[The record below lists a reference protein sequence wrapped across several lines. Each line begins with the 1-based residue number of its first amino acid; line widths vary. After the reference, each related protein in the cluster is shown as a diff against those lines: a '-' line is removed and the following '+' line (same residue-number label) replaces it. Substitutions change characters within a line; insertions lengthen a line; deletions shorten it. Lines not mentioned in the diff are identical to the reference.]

1 MAKHS
6 KGGKSREEKAI
17 LKRYGDLKYPTD
29 VLGPGSLM
37 IQQSHTNS
45 SRVIMSNSQL
55 THMVSIKDPDAPLV
69 PTGFEN
75 VLASYSSMLDI
86 SDATYEV
93 VAKFVKNE
101 YNYILIGYDKKHKR
115 YHAWKRIE
123 MEEHSEG
130 FSTRF
135 NNQFLDSLEIGDTID
150 KGTYVQKSTNFDKFM
165 NYQYGKNVNVVYLVS
180 PFVYEDGILVMNGA
194 EKMFNTFR
202 AHTVEISLADNEV
215 LLNWFGDEDHYQG
228 IPLVGEKTRKGYAA
242 IVRRVD
248 NSKSVLAL
256 KKSKLRQIERGGDRK
271 YYAEGR
277 VVDIEILTNK
287 DPKKMVNVGANKLI
301 NDLYEQQQE
310 FYRQLYK
317 YMRNIADNADSEG
330 YTYSDEFSII
340 CEEAHDYID
349 SSAFFADTSDN
360 VYGNTKIILHLLDE
374 EKMIVGSKLVG
385 RSGNKGVISKI
396 MTPEESWYME
406 DGTPVHFV
414 VATLGIVGRLNQSQL
429 NEHSCNELGATAVRA
444 MKETNDVNM
453 KGDIVYR
460 LLQYLNPDQAKA
472 WKKWFKDL
480 DKEDKIKQC
489 KKIERRGISIV
500 QDPIEN
506 ANIID
511 FARAYEEFPPHYQH
525 IIFPDGGKSMREV
538 LCAKMF
544 YVRLKQDPLE
554 KYSSRSRGP
563 VNPLTT
569 LPAKSNMKK
578 KFLTPYS
585 DVPVRFGEMELE
597 VLMTMVNHPAAIADF
612 MMENSTSFEA
622 KLALSEQSYLG
633 DPDEDI
639 DMDGVVMKGKKNIE
653 WISAYLG
660 VLGTDIIV
668 ETEEAA
674 PGEIFED

>member
-1 MAKHS
+1 MAKN
-6 KGGKSREEKAI
+6 KTGKSREEKAI
-17 LKRYGDLKYPTD
+17 LKRYGELKYPTD

-55 THMVSIKDPDAPLV
+55 THMVSIKDPETPLV

-75 VLASYSSMLDI
+75 ILGSYSSMLDKA
-86 SDATYEV
+86 DASYEI

-101 YNYILIGYDKKHKR
+101 YNYILIGFDKKHR
-115 YHAWKRIE
+115 HYHAWRRLE

-135 NNQFLDSLEIGDTID
+135 NNQFLDSLEIGDTVD
-150 KGTYVQKSTNFDKFM
+150 KGVYTHKSTNFDKAM

-180 PFVYEDGILVMNGA
+180 PNVYEDGILVMNGA
-194 EKMFNTFR
+194 EKMFNTYR

-215 LLNWFGDEDHYQG
+215 LLNWFGDDEHYQG
-228 IPLVGEKTRKGYAA
+228 IPLVGEKTRKGFAA

-248 NSKSVLAL
+248 NSKSPLSL
-256 KKSKLRQIERGGDRK
+256 KKSKLRTIERGGDRK
-271 YYAEGR
+271 YYATGR

-287 DPKKMVNVGANKLI
+287 DPKRMIDVGANKLI
-301 NDLYEQQQE
+301 NQLYEEQQE
-310 FYRQLYK
+310 FYRKLYR
-317 YMRNIADNADSEG
+317 YMRAIVDNADSEE
-330 YTYSDEFSII
+330 YTYSDDFTII
-340 CEEAHDYID
+340 CEEAHDYVD

-360 VYGNTKIILHLLDE
+360 VYGNTKIILHLLE
-374 EKMIVGSKLVG
+374 EEQMIVGSKLVG

-396 MTPEESWYME
+396 IPPEESWHME

-444 MKETNDVNM
+444 MKATDDVNM

-460 LLQYLNPDQAKA
+460 LLSYLNPDEAKE
-472 WKKWFKDL
+472 WKKWFKNL
-480 DKEDKIKQC
+480 SKEEKAKQC
-489 KKIERRGISIV
+489 RKIERKGIFIV

-511 FARAYEEFPPHYQH
+511 FARAYEEFPPNYQH
-525 IIFPDGGKSMREV
+525 IIFPDGGKSIREV

-639 DMDGVVMKGKKNIE
+639 DMEGVVMKGKKNIE

-668 ETEEAA
+668 ETEEASS
-674 PGEIFED
+674 GEAFED